1 MFMAVF
7 FIKGKTYS
15 SLGIALR
22 VLVTFRKFFLQLF
35 YPVRDVDHG
44 LDAEVVIQVSEMRPA
59 EESLLRLLMLLQYPP
74 LIPIADNI
82 QYIALPMELGSV
94 ENLADDIFRA
104 HETICAYKSDS

>member
-15 SLGIALR
+15 SLCIALR

-74 LIPIADNI
+74 PYPHCG
-82 QYIALPMELGSV
+82 QYSV
-94 ENLADDIFRA
+94 YCASYGAWFRG
-104 HETICAYKSDS
+104 KPR